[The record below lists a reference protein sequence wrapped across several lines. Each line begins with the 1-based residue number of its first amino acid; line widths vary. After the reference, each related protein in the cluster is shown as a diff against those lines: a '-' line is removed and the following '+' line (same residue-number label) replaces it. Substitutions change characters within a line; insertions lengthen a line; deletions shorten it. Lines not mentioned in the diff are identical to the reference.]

1 MNMKNGTS
9 ASIRPQLLQQSALHN
24 GRLSIMDVEALDNTA
39 LIKKFNINSKI
50 STNNDMNEINSM
62 ISVSKMTH
70 NNDTNSNDTRNSG
83 KNFTKFQSNFNILN
97 DMFNNMKT
105 DTNNNE
111 KGLKDKNQKHIE
123 NHVYPPTH
131 SPPKKLEEMDRLS
144 EKEKINDV
152 FLNLLKDQKD
162 PVEYHSTYNSSTSFY
177 LHEPKPTRVRQKN
190 DSGISFK
197 MLSKGARDNSFD
209 EGFFDSLNIGG
220 RKSKASAK
228 DGVVRDWDEGM
239 EDDELASILGYFII
253 ILNL

>member
-39 LIKKFNINSKI
+39 LINKFNVNSNI
-50 STNNDMNEINSM
+50 STNYDVNDINSM
-62 ISVSKMTH
+62 MGVSKMAH
-70 NNDTNSNDTRNSG
+70 NNEKSIHIDANSSDTKNSG

-111 KGLKDKNQKHIE
+111 KSLRDKNQKHIE
-123 NHVYPPTH
+123 NDVYPHAH
-131 SPPKKLEEMDRLS
+131 SPSKKLEELDRLS

-162 PVEYHSTYNSSTSFY
+162 PVEYHSTYNSSKSFY
-177 LHEPKPTRVRQKN
+177 LHEPKSTRVRQKN

-209 EGFFDSLNIGG
+209 EGFFDSLNING

-239 EDDELASILGYFII
+239 EDDELASILG
-253 ILNL
+253 